1 MKDDKKALVLFSGG
15 KDSLIVTL
23 RLLDSNYKVYLVTYE
38 NGCGL
43 KTENVNNTCEVL
55 AEEVSKQVHMIC
67 KNGYDVIAILGI
79 EQSPS
84 CCVNYIYT
92 NHGMEKRKG
101 LFMDKLCKKI
111 EDLDIPIIGINRKYI
126 NKSLKELEKIV
137 GK

>member
-55 AEEVSKQVHMIC
+55 AEEVSKQVHMIS
-67 KNGYDVIAILGI
+67 KNGYEVIAILGI

-92 NHGMEKRKG
+92 NFFISSKALASWSGQEVALSPQRIPFN
-101 LFMDKLCKKI
+101 LFI
-111 EDLDIPIIGINRKYI
+111 ASSIFIP
-126 NKSLKELEKIV
+126 
-137 GK
+137 

>member
-55 AEEVSKQVHMIC
+55 AEEVSKQVHMIS
-67 KNGYDVIAILGI
+67 KNRYEVIAILGI

-92 NHGMEKRKG
+92 NFFISSKALASWSGQEVALSPHKIPFN
-101 LFMDKLCKKI
+101 LFI
-111 EDLDIPIIGINRKYI
+111 ASSIFIP
-126 NKSLKELEKIV
+126 
-137 GK
+137 

>member
-43 KTENVNNTCEVL
+43 KIGNVNNTCEVL
-55 AEEVSKQVHMIC
+55 AEEVSKQVHMIS
-67 KNGYDVIAILGI
+67 KNGYEVIAILGI

-92 NHGMEKRKG
+92 NFFISSKALASWSGQEVALSPQRIPFN
-101 LFMDKLCKKI
+101 LFI
-111 EDLDIPIIGINRKYI
+111 ASSIFIP
-126 NKSLKELEKIV
+126 
-137 GK
+137 

>member
-55 AEEVSKQVHMIC
+55 AEEVSKQVHMIS
-67 KNGYDVIAILGI
+67 KNGYEVIAILGI

-92 NHGMEKRKG
+92 NFFISSKALVSWSGQEVPLSPQRIPFN
-101 LFMDKLCKKI
+101 LFI
-111 EDLDIPIIGINRKYI
+111 ASFIFIP
-126 NKSLKELEKIV
+126 
-137 GK
+137 